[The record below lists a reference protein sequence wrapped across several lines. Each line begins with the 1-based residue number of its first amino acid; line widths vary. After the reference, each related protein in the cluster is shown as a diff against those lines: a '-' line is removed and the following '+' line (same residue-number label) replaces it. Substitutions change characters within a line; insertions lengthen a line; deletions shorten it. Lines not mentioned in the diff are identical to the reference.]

1 VLSERRIMDIPESGK
16 AEYAR
21 VFDAMAEVARKEADV
36 DRAEIRRKA
45 LWGVAAGLEMAAALM
60 RNQEIAIDPK
70 DASLLMERY
79 KPTHYAY
86 LVKKEPRKVRK
97 TPPNL
102 NVTRVV
108 KGKQK
113 PK

>member
-1 VLSERRIMDIPESGK
+1 MDSPESGR

-36 DRAEIRRKA
+36 DRAEVRRKA

-60 RNQEIAIDPK
+60 RNLEITIDPK
-70 DASLLMERY
+70 DAALLMERY

-102 NVTRVV
+102 NVARVV